1 MMISRGAVAVGLGL
15 VGMGLL
21 VGPSLGQ
28 QQDGGVQKT
37 TNTQASAGSAKR
49 PPAAPAVIGTVDLGS
64 VLKEYNKA
72 KSLEQEFQSAG
83 LAKRNDL
90 LKINNEMQQEAEML
104 EKVSPNTAEF
114 KKRQD
119 KITQLK
125 AQLEA
130 TREQAQRDMA
140 LRQSEMMSTIFN
152 EIQDMVSRV
161 AYSRNMNMVVKVS
174 NEPITGSNP
183 NSVMAAFEKDV
194 LYANPQNDITR
205 EVVFFLNKE
214 YEAKGGVVPKA
225 ATATAAPTR
234 GGAAPKGR
242 N

>member
-1 MMISRGAVAVGLGL
+1 MMISRGAVTVGLGL
-15 VGMGLL
+15 VGVGLL
-21 VGPSLGQ
+21 AGPTLGQ
-28 QQDGGVQKT
+28 QDGTVQK
-37 TNTQASAGSAKR
+37 TNTQASSSSSAKR
-49 PPAAPAVIGTVDLGS
+49 PAPAVIGTVDMGG
-64 VLKEYNKA
+64 VLKEYSKA
-72 KSLEQEFQSAG
+72 KVLEQEFQAAG
-83 LAKRNDL
+83 LSKRNEL

-104 EKVSPNTAEF
+104 EKVNPNTPEY

-130 TREQAQRDMA
+130 TREQAQRDMV

-152 EIQDMVSRV
+152 EIQDMISRV
-161 AYSRNMNMVVKVS
+161 AYSRNMNLVLKVS
-174 NEPITGSNP
+174 NEPISGTNP

-205 EVVFFLNKE
+205 DVVFFLNKE
-214 YEAKGGVVPKA
+214 YEAKGGVAPKA
-225 ATATAAPTR
+225 AATTAPASSR
-234 GGAAPKGR
+234 SAAPKGR